1 MADPLFTE
9 AEAAYLADQPL
20 LRLATARPDGSRVD
34 VAPLGF
40 RFDGERFHLTGY
52 DITKTMKYFHIKANP
67 NVALVVDDLASVDP
81 WTPRGVKVHGRAEVR
96 TGADGRSTIEI
107 TPTKV
112 WSWGLEAPAFG
123 ADGPIQRRADA

>member
-52 DITKTMKYFHIKANP
+52 DITKTMKYFHITANP
-67 NVALVVDDLASVDP
+67 HVALVVDDLASVDP
-81 WTPRGVKVHGRAEVR
+81 WTPRGVKVHGLAAVHVDD
-96 TGADGRSTIEI
+96 DGRAHIEI
-107 TPTKV
+107 APTKV

-123 ADGPIQRRADA
+123 ADGPIQRRATA